1 MYRFQSPSVE
11 TQIVTA
17 FFETG
22 ALSYPIAR
30 GTTLEQ
36 FSGQIARL
44 AQLQQTWPVAV
55 SVRFE
60 ARGSRPDI
68 LPAKTQTVAAAV
80 PITLWHTSMGELLQ

>member
-1 MYRFQSPSVE
+1 MYEFQAPSVE

-22 ALSYPIAR
+22 ALSYSIAS

-44 AQLQQTWPVAV
+44 ARLRQTWPVAV
-55 SVRFE
+55 S
-60 ARGSRPDI
+60 ALAIQLAPQPLAS
-68 LPAKTQTVAAAV
+68 AAGRDRR
-80 PITLWHTSMGELLQ
+80 LF

>member
-1 MYRFQSPSVE
+1 MYEFQAPSVE

-22 ALSYPIAR
+22 ALSYPIAS

-44 AQLQQTWPVAV
+44 ARLRQTWPVAV
-55 SVRFE
+55 SVRFQ
-60 ARGSRPDI
+60 AQGSRPDI
-68 LPAKTQTVAAAV
+68 LSAKTQTVAAAV
-80 PITLWHTSMGELLQ
+80 PITLWQTSMGEFWQ